1 MAHKVRDLN
10 ERLVEINRE
19 KESFKFSSNV
29 SSVSNRI
36 GHWGSSSHVN
46 RETASFVD
54 HSEIVGRKDD
64 KSRIV
69 GRVIES
75 GEGDVFDV
83 IPVVGLGG
91 LGKTTLAQL
100 VYNDDE
106 VGNKFDPK
114 MWVCVSNNFDV
125 KRVLKEMIESISKN
139 KFEVSSMDVMQT
151 SLRDKLNK
159 KTFLLVLD
167 DMWYEAQ
174 FREKWDTLSTFLRC
188 GNQGSKIVVTTR
200 SREVASIVGPLQ
212 IYDLQILPSGDCWDI
227 FERRAF
233 CAGGPAKSSTLEA
246 IGREIVKKCSGV
258 PLGLKTMGGLMH
270 SKHEEKEWLEIQ
282 NSPIWNIADADS
294 RIISVLKLSY
304 DNLSSPL
311 KRCFA
316 YCSVFPKDF
325 RIGKKLLIQLWMAEG
340 FLGLPRGSKAME
352 DLGNE
357 FFNSLCWNSLFQDVE
372 KNKFGDVKACKIHDL
387 VHDLAI
393 SISGTERSAVDTS
406 DASMTDVSKTR
417 WMIYDF
423 HGAKVPEELYKAN
436 KLRTFYVWNRFDV
449 VDEHFNNMLLNFE
462 SLRVLDVSFTVI
474 KQLPSSIGKLR
485 HLRFLDVSETEI
497 EELPKSIGGLY
508 NLQTLRL
515 KGCKNLKVLPQ
526 NLKKLINLRHLK
538 TDLAGSWSEI
548 PRGVGKLTNLQSLP
562 VFKVGSNDD
571 GCSVSELENLNLLR
585 GKLKLYYLENL
596 KNVAFAKMANLQGKK
611 GIYSLGIE
619 WDRSEGNGSADND
632 IIDDSVLEAFQPHSN
647 LKELWM
653 RGFQGT
659 RFPRWIVSCTALS
672 CILEIYFYKC
682 NKCEYLPNFGQLPA
696 LKKIYINEMRNVKRF
711 GGAWNDWPNNECVED
726 VGAEEARR
734 RAMTSAAFPLLESIH
749 LKKMPNLEEWLEP
762 VPNSFPR
769 LLTLFVE
776 NCPKLRITP
785 SSFPSLKSLDFSPK
799 TSDIAVRSL
808 SANLKTLTFLFID
821 GCSDLTVLPEELL
834 QKNKLLQTLKI
845 KNCPQFEG
853 FFSEKHKGDRSAN
866 STLESSPHNVRTLNV
881 SLNALEVLDI
891 IGCPKFS
898 TIPDT
903 VPALKALAII
913 NSNDM
918 LAELLTAKLTSLT
931 YLWVEDL
938 PGLSSLPVDLI
949 SKNKHLDYLSIVD
962 CPQLRCDFLPNDEGK
977 GLQHLGLTRFVMRG
991 CHSLKSINLQGF
1003 QALRYLE
1010 IKNCRGLKSYPK
1022 DLPFLRHLEHMGL
1035 GRLSEDMDYLPLPEV
1050 QVPYFVSLYKLG
1062 IVGSPEFKYLP
1073 DQIQHLKALKNF
1085 TIDGFDS
1092 LIALPEWLGNI
1103 SSLADLFISNCKNL
1117 MHLPPKEAMRRLP
1130 SLKWLEIKNC
1140 PLLKERCNKEENSE
1154 EWSKIA
1160 HIPAIKFDGDFI
1172 QDLS

>member
-1 MAHKVRDLN
+1 
-10 ERLVEINRE
+10 
-19 KESFKFSSNV
+19 
-29 SSVSNRI
+29 
-36 GHWGSSSHVN
+36 
-46 RETASFVD
+46 
-54 HSEIVGRKDD
+54 
-64 KSRIV
+64 
-69 GRVIES
+69 
-75 GEGDVFDV
+75 
-83 IPVVGLGG
+83 
-91 LGKTTLAQL
+91 
-100 VYNDDE
+100 
-106 VGNKFDPK
+106 

-125 KRVLKEMIESISKN
+125 KRVFKEMIESISKN

-167 DMWYEAQ
+167 DMWFEAQ
-174 FREKWDTLSTFLRC
+174 FRDKWDTLSTFLRC
-188 GNQGSKIVVTTR
+188 ASQGSKIVVTTR
-200 SREVASIVGPLQ
+200 SREVANIVSGPLH
-212 IYDLQILPSGDCWDI
+212 IYDLQILPSADCWDI

-233 CAGGPAKSSTLEA
+233 CAGGPVKSSTLEA
-246 IGREIVKKCSGV
+246 IGREIVKKCAGV
-258 PLGLKTMGGLMH
+258 PLALKTMGGLMH

-294 RIISVLKLSY
+294 RIIGVLKLSY

-316 YCSVFPKDF
+316 YCSVFPKDY

-340 FLGLPRGSKAME
+340 FLALPRGSKTLE

-357 FFNSLCWNSLFQDVE
+357 FFNSLCWNSLFQEVE
-372 KNKFGDVKACKIHDL
+372 KNKFGDIKACKIHDL

-393 SISGTERSAVDTS
+393 SISGIERWTVDTS
-406 DASMTDVSKTR
+406 DASTSDVSKTR

-423 HGAKVPEELYKAN
+423 HGAKVPEDVYKAN

-449 VDEHFNNMLLNFE
+449 VNEHFNSMLLNFE

-497 EELPKSIGGLY
+497 EELPKTISGIY
-508 NLQTLRL
+508 SLQTLRL

-619 WDRSEGNGSADND
+619 WDRSGENGD

-653 RGFQGT
+653 RGFWGT
-659 RFPRWIVSCTALS
+659 RFPRWIVSGTALR
-672 CILEIYFYKC
+672 CVLEIYFYKC
-682 NKCEYLPNFGQLPA
+682 NKCEYLPNLGRLPA
-696 LKKIYINEMRNVKRF
+696 LKKIYIDEMRNVKRF
-711 GGAWNDWPNNECVED
+711 GGAWNDWPNNECVDD
-726 VGAEEARR
+726 VGTEEPRR
-734 RAMTSAAFPLLESIH
+734 GAMTSAAFPSLESIH

-769 LLTLFVE
+769 LQTLFVE

-785 SSFPSLKSLDFSPK
+785 SSFPSLKTLDFSPK

-834 QKNKLLQTLKI
+834 QKNKLLHTLKI

-853 FFSEKHKGDRSAN
+853 FFSEKHKGDRGAD
-866 STLESSPHNVRTLNV
+866 STPESSRHNVRTLDV

-913 NSNDM
+913 NTNDM

-949 SKNKHLDYLSIVD
+949 SKNMHLDYLSIVD
-962 CPQLRCDFLPNDEGK
+962 CPQLRCDFLPNDDGE

-991 CHSLKSINLQGF
+991 CHSLKSINLHGF
-1003 QALRYLE
+1003 KSLRYLE

-1035 GRLSEDMDYLPLPEV
+1035 GRLSEDMDYLPFPDKNYKDPKSCPKDLPPPLHLEHTGLGRLSEGMNRLPSPEV

-1062 IVGSPEFKYLP
+1062 LVGSPEFKYLP
-1073 DQIQHLKALKNF
+1073 HQIQHLKALKNF

-1092 LIALPEWLGNI
+1092 LIALPEWLGDI
-1103 SSLADLFISNCKNL
+1103 TSLADLFISNCKNL

-1154 EWSKIA
+1154 EWTKIA